1 MDEIFDPEIH
11 AADKDGNPSLNK
23 DGSFRKKRR
32 DAGQSTKAKGPAP
45 VSSGGRVL
53 ADQRAGYVKAVHD
66 VLDVAPP
73 LLSLVDPVDGY
84 CAAQL
89 VDPWS
94 EVIGDLAME
103 YPQLAA
109 ALERSKVAGPLLGV
123 VGLGLLTVVQF
134 GHNHGKVPEGLARMV
149 GARPRSEVEQ
159 LLKQRG
165 VQLAAEAEERK
176 RQDAEDAEMAAEI
189 AEQLKA
195 ERGGVTHEYADAV

>member
-1 MDEIFDPEIH
+1 MSDEIFDPEIH
-11 AADKDGNPSLNK
+11 SADKDGNPTLNK
-23 DGSFRKKRR
+23 DGTFRKKRR
-32 DAGQSTKAKGPAP
+32 DAGKTTKGPAP
-45 VSSGGRVL
+45 VSSGGKIL

-66 VLDVAPP
+66 VLEVVPP
-73 LLSLVDPVDGY
+73 LLSMVDPVDGY
-84 CAAQL
+84 CALGL

-134 GHNHGKVPEGLARMV
+134 GHNHNKIPEGLARMV

-159 LLKQRG
+159 LLRKRG

-176 RQDAEDAEMAAEI
+176 RQDAEDQAMSDAYVVREEDT
-189 AEQLKA
+189 
-195 ERGGVTHEYADAV
+195 GVAHEYAAA